1 MSQTIGSFINPPY
14 GAQDDLNLINTL
26 LNTSNVFTTPQSFTG
41 ITNTGALDV
50 TGNSTV
56 GSTGTFTCNG
66 PAVFNGSVS
75 GITGTTGPAGPTGAT
90 GATGDTGPA
99 GPSGSASGVAVTNS
113 NSSSTFYPVFCSS
126 AGTNA
131 SLYVDAIT
139 GPMSYVPSTA
149 TLTVSN
155 LASTA
160 ATALTIQSASGQSIN
175 LNTNG
180 GLQNGLSI
188 GADGVV
194 SFYDT
199 IALPS
204 TYFAPAVNHLG
215 GTTTISVTS
224 GSAASVSNGTYYSW
238 SSGTT
243 IPPGVYFCRLVVP
256 VTVVSA
262 NTGAF
267 ITRFQI
273 GLGTSTVFL
282 TNGSEFTSELNQFP
296 PSVANQ
302 IMRNTVSFM
311 YAFTVPTTIMFA
323 FQGTFTSITVQSSPT
338 SCVGTFTR
346 IA

>member
-41 ITNTGALDV
+41 ITNTGDLDV

-56 GSTGTFTCNG
+56 DSTGTFTCNG

-75 GITGTTGPAGPTGAT
+75 GIPGTAGAT
-90 GATGDTGPA
+90 GATGPTGPTGPA
-99 GPSGSASGVAVTNS
+99 STNATGVAVTNS
-113 NSSSTFYPVFCSS
+113 DSTSTFYPVFCSS
-126 AGTNA
+126 AGSNA
-131 SLYVDAIT
+131 SLFVDAIT
-139 GPMSYVPSTA
+139 GPLSYVPSTS

-160 ATALTIQSASGQSIN
+160 AAALTIQSATGQSIN
-175 LNTNG
+175 LKPNG
-180 GLQNGLSI
+180 GTQQGLSI
-188 GADGVV
+188 DSTGALSIYNNINLPTTYSVV
-194 SFYDT
+194 NT
-199 IALPS
+199 GQ
-204 TYFAPAVNHLG
+204 LG
-215 GTTTISVTS
+215 STTTISVTS

-243 IPPGVYFCRLVVP
+243 IPSGVYFCRLVVP
-256 VTVVSA
+256 VTAVSA
-262 NTGAF
+262 SIGAY

-296 PSVANQ
+296 PSVTNQ

-323 FQGTFTSITVQSSPT
+323 FQGTFTSIVVQSSPT

>member
-41 ITNTGALDV
+41 ITNTGALNV

-90 GATGDTGPA
+90 GATGPTG
-99 GPSGSASGVAVTNS
+99 SVSGVTVTNS
-113 NSSSTFYPVFCSS
+113 NSTSTFYPVFCSS
-126 AGTNA
+126 TGSNA
-131 SLYVDAIT
+131 SLFVDAIT

-188 GADGVV
+188 GSDGVV
-194 SFYDT
+194 SLYKT

-224 GSAASVSNGTYYSW
+224 GSVASVSNNTYYSW

-243 IPPGVYFCRLVVP
+243 IPPGVYFCRLIVP
-256 VTVVSA
+256 VTVVDA
-262 NTGAF
+262 NSGAF

-273 GLGTSTVFL
+273 GLGTSTAFL

-296 PSVANQ
+296 PSVSNQ

-311 YAFTVPTTIMFA
+311 YAFTVSTTIMFA
-323 FQGTFTSITVQSSPT
+323 FQGTFTSIVVKSSPT

>member
-26 LNTSNVFTTPQSFTG
+26 LNTSNVFTSSQSFTG
-41 ITNTGALDV
+41 ITNSGNLSV

-56 GSTGTFTCNG
+56 GATGTFTCNG

-90 GATGDTGPA
+90 GATG
-99 GPSGSASGVAVTNS
+99 PSGSAGGVAVTDS

-126 AGTNA
+126 AASNA
-131 SLYVDAIT
+131 SLFLDATT

-149 TLTVSN
+149 TLTVSK
-155 LASTA
+155 LAA
-160 ATALTIQSASGQSIN
+160 NNIQ
-175 LNTNG
+175 
-180 GLQNGLSI
+180 
-188 GADGVV
+188 
-194 SFYDT
+194 
-199 IALPS
+199 LPS
-204 TYFAPAVNHLG
+204 TYFAPAVNQLG

-243 IPPGVYFCRLVVP
+243 IPPGVYFCRLIVP
-256 VTVVSA
+256 VTVEDA
-262 NTGAF
+262 NSGAF

-273 GLGTSTVFL
+273 GLGTTTAFL

-296 PSVANQ
+296 PSVSNQ

-311 YAFTVPTTIMFA
+311 YAFAVPTTIIFA
-323 FQGTFTSITVQSSPT
+323 FQGTFTSIVVKSSPT